1 MDHSIA
7 LNTIKRCPPTY
18 PANLSSMRI
27 AIISD
32 THGLLR
38 PEALTAIEGVELI
51 LHGGDIGSADIL
63 SQLAQ
68 IAPVH
73 AVRGNNDLNLPWAA
87 DLPDH
92 LTLHLNGWLT
102 LLTHDI
108 ADVPALLDSH
118 TRIVITGHSHKPLIE
133 WRGDRLYLN
142 PGSAGRRRF
151 KLPVTLALLEIGA
164 DALDP
169 QLLHLLP

>member
-1 MDHSIA
+1 M
-7 LNTIKRCPPTY
+7 K
-18 PANLSSMRI
+18 I

-38 PEALTAIEGVELI
+38 PEALIAIKGVELI
-51 LHGGDIGSADIL
+51 LHAGDIGSADIL

-73 AVRGNNDLNLPWAA
+73 AVRGNNDLNLPWAT

-92 LTLHLNGWLT
+92 LTLNLNGWPT

-118 TRIVITGHSHKPLIE
+118 TRLIITGHSHKPLIE
-133 WRGDRLYLN
+133 WRGDQLYLN

-151 KLPVTLALLEIGA
+151 KLRVTLALLDVHAEV
-164 DALDP
+164 LEP
-169 QLLHLLP
+169 QLIHLLP

>member
-1 MDHSIA
+1 MK
-7 LNTIKRCPPTY
+7 T
-18 PANLSSMRI
+18 

-38 PEALTAIEGVELI
+38 PEALARLQGVDVI
-51 LHGGDIGSADIL
+51 IHAGDIGSPEIL
-63 SQLAQ
+63 DQLAA
-68 IAPVH
+68 IAPLH

-87 DLPDH
+87 ALPDH
-92 LTLHLNGWLT
+92 LTFDLSGRQT

-108 ADVPALLDSH
+108 ADVPSDLGPDIKL
-118 TRIVITGHSHKPLIE
+118 IITGHSHKPLIE

-151 KLPVTLALLEIGA
+151 KLPVTLALLDVTSE
-164 DALDP
+164 ALQP
-169 QLLHLLP
+169 ELIHLLP

>member
-1 MDHSIA
+1 M
-7 LNTIKRCPPTY
+7 K
-18 PANLSSMRI
+18 I

-38 PEALTAIEGVELI
+38 PEALAAIQGVDLI
-51 LHGGDIGSADIL
+51 LHAGDIGSAEIL
-63 SQLAQ
+63 SELAQ

-73 AVRGNNDLNLPWAA
+73 AVRGNNDLDLPWAK

-92 LTLHLNGWLT
+92 LTLDLNGWQT
-102 LLTHDI
+102 LLIHDI

-118 TRIVITGHSHKPLIE
+118 TRLIITGHSHKPLIE
-133 WRGDRLYLN
+133 WRGERLYLN

-151 KLPVTLALLEIGA
+151 KLPVTLALLDLGA
-164 DALDP
+164 DALEP
-169 QLLHLLP
+169 QLIHLLP